1 LNEEKAI
8 YRRHIMNY
16 LSVENL
22 TKSFGDRMLFSDITF
37 GIDQGQKV
45 AIVAKNG
52 SGKTTMLRCLME
64 KEQFDSG
71 RVVYRNDIRV
81 AFMEQSENMNDE
93 MTIMEAV
100 FDHDLPEIQAV
111 KKYNLAM
118 KNQDDEMLNE
128 CFQELTDLNAWDIE
142 VKVAQILSILKLDNT
157 DVLVGSL
164 SGGQK
169 KRVNLAKV
177 LVSEADFLIL
187 DEPTN
192 HLDLDMIEWLE
203 EYLSKSKS
211 TILMVTHDRYF
222 LEVVCDTILELEDKT
237 LYRYKGN
244 FSYFLEKKS
253 ERQEQLQS
261 TIDKAK
267 NTFKKELDW
276 IRKQPKARGVKQ
288 KARVDSFQDV
298 KSIAQQRID
307 DSEVEIPVK
316 MERLGT
322 KILELHKISKAWPSK
337 VILDNL
343 TYNFKRKERLGI
355 VGNNGTGKST
365 FLNMIQELEPVDK
378 GSVSIGETVVFGYYN
393 QQLINVDDDKKVIDV
408 IRDIAEY
415 IPLEKGKQMTAAQ
428 FLEKF
433 LFPRDM
439 HYNFVYKLSG
449 GEKRRLKLMT
459 VLMKNPNFLILDE
472 PTNDLDIFVMSV
484 LEDYLRSFEGC
495 LIVVSHDR
503 YFMDKMVDH
512 IFVFEGEGK
521 IKDIV
526 GNYTE
531 YRIKL
536 ADNQKQERSDKQL
549 ADKQLAAKKL
559 EKESVNDVSVH
570 VVIEKRKLTFKERTE
585 FELLEKELELL
596 ESEKL
601 SQTAVLSQASASS
614 HELAEAGKKLGMII
628 ESIELKTERWLI
640 LAEFN

>member
-1 LNEEKAI
+1 
-8 YRRHIMNY
+8 MNY

-52 SGKTTMLRCLME
+52 SGKTTLLRCLMD

-71 RVVYRNDIRV
+71 RIVYRNDIRV
-81 AFMEQSENMNDE
+81 AFMEQSENMDDE

-118 KNQDDEMLNE
+118 KNQDDELLNE

-142 VKVAQILSILKLDNT
+142 VKVAQILSVLKLNDT
-157 DVLVGSL
+157 DVKVGSL

-222 LEVVCDTILELEDKT
+222 LEVVCDSILELEDKT

-244 FSYFLEKKS
+244 FSYFLEKKA

-261 TIDKAK
+261 TIDKAR

-288 KARVDSFQDV
+288 KARVDSFQDI
-298 KSIAQQRID
+298 KSVAQQKID

-322 KILELHKISKAWPSK
+322 KILELHKIHKAWPSR
-337 VILDNL
+337 VILDGF
-343 TYNFKRKERLGI
+343 TYNFNRKERLGI

-378 GSVSIGETVVFGYYN
+378 GTVSIGETVVFGYYN
-393 QQLINVDDDKKVIDV
+393 QELIKVDDDKKVIDV

-484 LEDYLRSFEGC
+484 LEDYLRTFEGC

-531 YRIKL
+531 YRQMLQDGIKQDRQDK
-536 ADNQKQERSDKQL
+536 ADAVKQQKQEAAVSPKPVVQASLTEKKKLSFKEKQEF
-549 ADKQLAAKKL
+549 DSL
-559 EKESVNDVSVH
+559 EKEMEVL
-570 VVIEKRKLTFKERTE
+570 ET
-585 FELLEKELELL
+585 EKEKYTLI
-596 ESEKL
+596 L
-601 SQTAVLSQASASS
+601 SDGTKTNDEIMA
-614 HELAEAGKKLGMII
+614 AGSKLGEIVQAI
-628 ESIELKTERWLI
+628 ETKTERWME
-640 LAEFN
+640 LAEGV

>member
-1 LNEEKAI
+1 
-8 YRRHIMNY
+8 MNY

-52 SGKTTMLRCLME
+52 SGKTTLLRCLMD

-71 RVVYRNDIRV
+71 RIVYRNDIRV
-81 AFMEQSENMNDE
+81 AFMEQSENMDDE

-118 KNQDDEMLNE
+118 KNQDDELLNE

-142 VKVAQILSILKLDNT
+142 VKVAQILSVLKLDNT
-157 DVLVGSL
+157 DVKVGSL

-222 LEVVCDTILELEDKT
+222 LEVVCDSILELEDKT

-244 FSYFLEKKS
+244 FSYFLEKKA

-261 TIDKAK
+261 TIDKAR

-288 KARVDSFQDV
+288 KARVDSFQDI
-298 KSIAQQRID
+298 KSVAQQKID

-322 KILELHKISKAWPSK
+322 KILELHKIHKAWPSR
-337 VILDNL
+337 VILDGF
-343 TYNFKRKERLGI
+343 TYNFNRKERLGI

-378 GSVSIGETVVFGYYN
+378 GTVSIGETVVFGYYN
-393 QQLINVDDDKKVIDV
+393 QELIKVDDDKKVIDV

-484 LEDYLRSFEGC
+484 LEDYLRTFEGC

-512 IFVFEGEGK
+512 IFVFEGQGK

-531 YRIKL
+531 YRQMLQEGIKQYRQDK
-536 ADNQKQERSDKQL
+536 ADAAKQQKQE
-549 ADKQLAAKKL
+549 AAVAPKPIVHTTQTEKKKL
-559 EKESVNDVSVH
+559 S
-570 VVIEKRKLTFKERTE
+570 FKEKQE
-585 FELLEKELELL
+585 FDSLEKELEVL
-596 ESEKL
+596 ETEKEKFTLIL
-601 SQTAVLSQASASS
+601 SDGTKTND
-614 HELAEAGKKLGMII
+614 EIMEAGSRLGEIVQAI
-628 ESIELKTERWLI
+628 ETKTERWLE
-640 LAEFN
+640 LAEGV